1 MHKKICKVAV
11 AHDWL
16 ITYAGAEIVLENIL
30 GLFEQSDLFCIIRD
44 SKNPIFNCNNIAN
57 VYSSSLQRIPL
68 IKKNYKFFANLMPAQ
83 VEKFNLEK
91 YDLVVSSS
99 WAFCH
104 GLERKATTT
113 KHLAYIHTP
122 MRWAWDMEKEYLSRE
137 RFVKF
142 AQPLIRTQIRKL
154 REWDM
159 IAGQRP
165 DKIIANSKFVK
176 NRIKKYWT
184 RDSEVIYP
192 PVEVTKESNFES
204 HGAFV
209 SICRLVTYKRVDLI
223 IRAFNKLPEKNL
235 IIIGSGPE
243 LARLKM
249 MAKKN
254 IMLIGRVTDQK
265 KFDILRGAKGFIQA
279 SKEDFGISCVEAQ
292 ACGIPVIAFGEGG
305 ALETVLDA
313 QSNDNPTGIFF
324 YKQSEDELIKRI
336 IEFSKLEF
344 NKADCI
350 KNAKKFS
357 GENFRYKMLNQI
369 NSLIS

>member
-1 MHKKICKVAV
+1 MRKKNCKVAV

-16 ITYAGAEIVLENIL
+16 VAYAGAEIVLENIL

-122 MRWAWDMEKEYLSRE
+122 MRWAWDMEQDYLSRE

-142 AQPLIRTQIRKL
+142 AQPLIRAQIRKL

-176 NRIKKYWT
+176 NRIKKYWA

-192 PVEVTKESNFES
+192 PVEVTKESNYEN

-254 IMLIGRVTDQK
+254 IMLIGRVADQK

-324 YKQSEDELIKRI
+324 YKQSEDELIKQI